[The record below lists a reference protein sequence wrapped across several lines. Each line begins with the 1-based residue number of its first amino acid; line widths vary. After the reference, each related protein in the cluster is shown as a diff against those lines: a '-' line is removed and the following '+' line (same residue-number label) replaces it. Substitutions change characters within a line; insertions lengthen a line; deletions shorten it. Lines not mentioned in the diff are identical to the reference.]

1 MKTAKRFKIVDFSNP
16 SGARSYRVTG
26 TLDGQTIRKNFK
38 SKSEAI
44 AFRQRMDIEFLNQES
59 DGQTVWTTLTQDQ
72 NREAIAAVNLLKRA
86 GSTKPLSFAVQYLL
100 EHYKEAE
107 ENKSPAEA
115 AEIYLKEKVREVE
128 RGIIIKRQERAIRLE
143 LNKFSQFF
151 DGRVIGEI
159 ISTEIREYLDS
170 PIGRSKAICSP
181 KTWNN
186 RRGYLSTFFKFC
198 LSKKFIDKNPILDVP
213 QYKIKKARGTADTL
227 SAIEAKEL
235 MHFLQTYKGKQ
246 NKSGS
251 WWGVEGCMVPYFALT
266 LFAGIRPDYQD
277 GEISKLK
284 HQDIRIDTGVILIEP
299 EVSKVNEKRSIDIQ
313 PNLKAWLK
321 AYPISQYPI
330 LTSSRFSDMLIDI
343 RKCFALSHDVM
354 RHTFISMHVGKYRS
368 VGDAS
373 LQAGNSE
380 SVIRKHYLNLKTAE
394 EATVFWDIFPAL
406 PKLRCNSFLDHF

>member
-1 MKTAKRFKIVDFSNP
+1 MKTAKRFKIVDFTKP

-38 SKSEAI
+38 TKSEAI
-44 AFRQRMDIEFLNQES
+44 AFRQRMDIEFLNKES

-72 NREAIAAVNLLKRA
+72 NREAIAAVNLLKRS
-86 GSTKPLSFAVQYLL
+86 GSTKPLSFAVKYLL

-128 RGIIIKRQERAIRLE
+128 RGIIIQRQERAIRLE

-151 DGRVIGEI
+151 EGRVIGEI
-159 ISTEIREYLDS
+159 SSTEIREYLDS
-170 PIGRSKAICSP
+170 PVGRSKANCSL

-198 LSKKFIDKNPILDVP
+198 LAKKFVAENPILDVP
-213 QYKIKKARGTADTL
+213 QYKIKKARGTAETL
-227 SAIEAKEL
+227 SAIQVKEL
-235 MHFLQTYKGKQ
+235 MHFLQTYKGQQ

-266 LFAGIRPDYQD
+266 LFAGIRPDYKD
-277 GEISKLK
+277 GEISKLA
-284 HQDIRIDTGVILIEP
+284 HQDIRMDTGVILIEP

-313 PNLKAWLK
+313 PNLKVWLK

-330 LTSSRFSDMLIDI
+330 LTLSRFRDMLFDI
-343 RKCFALSHDVM
+343 RKSFALSHDVM
-354 RHTFISMHVGKYRS
+354 RHTFISMHVAKYRS

-394 EATVFWDIFPAL
+394 EATVYWDIL
-406 PKLRCNSFLDHF
+406 PTQL

>member
-1 MKTAKRFKIVDFSNP
+1 M
-16 SGARSYRVTG
+16 
-26 TLDGQTIRKNFK
+26 
-38 SKSEAI
+38 
-44 AFRQRMDIEFLNQES
+44 
-59 DGQTVWTTLTQDQ
+59 
-72 NREAIAAVNLLKRA
+72 
-86 GSTKPLSFAVQYLL
+86 
-100 EHYKEAE
+100 
-107 ENKSPAEA
+107 
-115 AEIYLKEKVREVE
+115 
-128 RGIIIKRQERAIRLE
+128 
-143 LNKFSQFF
+143 
-151 DGRVIGEI
+151 IGEI
-159 ISTEIREYLDS
+159 SSTEIREYLDS
-170 PIGRSKAICSP
+170 PMGRSKANCSL

-198 LSKKFIDKNPILDVP
+198 LSKKFVAQNPILNVP

-235 MHFLQTYKGKQ
+235 MHFLQNYKGKQ

-266 LFAGIRPDYQD
+266 LFAGIRPDYKD

-313 PNLKAWLK
+313 PNLKVWLK

-330 LTSSRFSDMLIDI
+330 LTLSRFRDMLIDI
-343 RKCFALSHDVM
+343 RKRFALSHDVM
-354 RHTFISMHVGKYRS
+354 RHTFISMHVAKYRS

-380 SVIRKHYLNLKTAE
+380 SVIRKHYLNLKTVE
-394 EATVFWDIFPAL
+394 EATDFWDIL
-406 PKLRCNSFLDHF
+406 PI